1 MIVSAIKYK
10 QFLIREEIYSHDN
23 IPKNQ
28 SMRRLLFWLPL
39 LALLASCTEYTKVM
53 KSRDVDYKFDYAKRA
68 YESKKYLQASTIL
81 NDIYTPLRGTAK
93 GEEALFLLAMSY
105 YENQDYTNANVFF
118 KTYYQR
124 YPKGKFAELSHYYS
138 GYGFYLDSPDPQLDQ
153 TYTIKAIEEL
163 QNFLE
168 KYPKSEKVPDAQKAI
183 FEMQDKLTLKELQNA
198 QLYYNLGNFMGNN
211 YESAVIVAQNALKD
225 YPYSKYRE
233 EFEFLILKSK
243 YQQARN
249 SVSEKMGE
257 RYSDVVD
264 EYYSF
269 VINYPESKHL
279 KEARPIFQIAEKHTS
294 R

>member
-1 MIVSAIKYK
+1 MPVMTHKT
-10 QFLIREEIYSHDN
+10 
-23 IPKNQ
+23 Q
-28 SMRRLLFWLPL
+28 SMRKLLLLLPL
-39 LALLASCTEYTKVM
+39 LGMLASCSEYTKVM

-68 YESKKYLQASTIL
+68 YEEKKYVQASTVL

-124 YPKGKFAELSHYYS
+124 YPKGKYAELSHYYS

-153 TYTIKAIEEL
+153 TYTVKAIEEL

-168 KYPKSEKVPDAQKAI
+168 RYPKSEKVPEAQQAI

-243 YQQARN
+243 YQQAKN

-264 EYYSF
+264 EYFSF
-269 VINYPESKHL
+269 INNYPESKHL
-279 KEARPIFQIAEKHTS
+279 KEAKTIFRIAEKHTS

>member
-1 MIVSAIKYK
+1 MPVVTHKT
-10 QFLIREEIYSHDN
+10 
-23 IPKNQ
+23 Q
-28 SMRRLLFWLPL
+28 SMRRLLLMLPL
-39 LALLASCTEYTKVM
+39 LGMLASCSEYTKVM

-68 YESKKYLQASTIL
+68 YEDKKYVQASTVL

-124 YPKGKFAELSHYYS
+124 YPKGKYAELSHYYS

-153 TYTIKAIEEL
+153 TYTVKAIEEL

-168 KYPKSEKVPDAQKAI
+168 RYPKSEKVPEAQQAI

-198 QLYYNLGNFMGNN
+198 QLYYNLGNYMGNN

-243 YQQARN
+243 YQQAKN

-269 VINYPESKHL
+269 VNNYPESKHL
-279 KEARPIFQIAEKHTS
+279 KEAKTIFRIAEKHTS

>member
-1 MIVSAIKYK
+1 MPVVTHKT
-10 QFLIREEIYSHDN
+10 
-23 IPKNQ
+23 Q
-28 SMRRLLFWLPL
+28 SMRRLLLMLPL
-39 LALLASCTEYTKVM
+39 LGMLASCSEYTKVM

-68 YESKKYLQASTIL
+68 YEDKKYVQASTVL

-124 YPKGKFAELSHYYS
+124 YPKGKYAELSHYYS

-153 TYTIKAIEEL
+153 TYTVKAIEEL

-168 KYPKSEKVPDAQKAI
+168 RYPKSEKVPEAQQAI

-243 YQQARN
+243 YQQAKN

-269 VINYPESKHL
+269 VNNYPESKHL
-279 KEARPIFQIAEKHTS
+279 KEAKTIFRIAEKHTS

>member
-1 MIVSAIKYK
+1 M
-10 QFLIREEIYSHDN
+10 
-23 IPKNQ
+23 
-28 SMRRLLFWLPL
+28 LPL
-39 LALLASCTEYTKVM
+39 LGMLASCSEYTKVM

-68 YESKKYLQASTIL
+68 YEDKKYVQASTVL

-124 YPKGKFAELSHYYS
+124 YPKGKYAELSHYYS

-153 TYTIKAIEEL
+153 TYTVKAIEEL

-168 KYPKSEKVPDAQKAI
+168 RYPKSEKVPEAQQAI

-243 YQQARN
+243 YQQAKN

-269 VINYPESKHL
+269 VNNYPESKHL
-279 KEARPIFQIAEKHTS
+279 KEAKTIFRIAEKHTS

>member
-1 MIVSAIKYK
+1 MRKLI
-10 QFLIREEIYSHDN
+10 FLI
-23 IPKNQ
+23 
-28 SMRRLLFWLPL
+28 PL
-39 LALLASCTEYTKVM
+39 VVLLASCTEYTKVM

-68 YESKKYLQASTIL
+68 YEAKKYVQASTVL

-105 YENQDYTNANVFF
+105 YGNQDYSNSNIFF
-118 KTYYQR
+118 KTYCQR
-124 YPKGKFAELSHYYS
+124 YPKGKFAELSQFYS

-168 KYPKSEKVPDAQKAI
+168 KFPKSEKVPEAQKAI

-211 YESAVIVAQNALKD
+211 YESAVIVSQNALKD

-233 EFEFLILKSK
+233 DFEFLILKSK
-243 YQQARN
+243 FQQARN
-249 SVSEKMGE
+249 SVAEKMAE
-257 RYSDVVD
+257 RYNDVVD

-269 VINYPESKHL
+269 INNYPESKHL
-279 KEARPIFQIAEKHTS
+279 KEANTIFKIAEKHTG